1 MFGSYNFNV
10 PIITLNIGHKES
22 IVGLTIAKVFISIEY
37 FFFERSDWF
46 WVTFCSNDVVSWMI
60 GLLEWKSKYPPTPL
74 AYRQFSFP
82 GKTTWDKKNP
92 TRKLSAYMI
101 SMLTVTKLWMKC
113 QLTVDDL
120 RDFCSSYISQPNKT
134 HYNWITKPEKTNRN
148 VGCKSL

>member
-92 TRKLSAYMI
+92 TRKLSAYGI

-113 QLTVDDL
+113 QLTADDL

-134 HYNWITKPEKTNRN
+134 RYNWITKQEKTNRN